1 MLIKGKQQMPAD
13 KSVKFQYLES
23 NKTLSIYKQAGRYE

>member
-1 MLIKGKQQMPAD
+1 MLIKGIQQMPAA

-23 NKTLSIYKQAGRYE
+23 NKTLLICEEAGRDE